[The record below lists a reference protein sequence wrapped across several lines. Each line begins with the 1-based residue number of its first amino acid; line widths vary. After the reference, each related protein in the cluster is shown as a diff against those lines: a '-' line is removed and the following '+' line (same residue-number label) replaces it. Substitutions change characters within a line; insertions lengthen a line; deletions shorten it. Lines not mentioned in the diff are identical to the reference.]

1 MSPATA
7 HPPLLGIAPQPPSSA
22 LAIMCAVLVEAAFSR
37 GSAQRPTGLY
47 PSVLSESRHD
57 AHGQPSFFTKVL
69 SGEHDL
75 GSQKGPAF
83 WM

>member
-1 MSPATA
+1 
-7 HPPLLGIAPQPPSSA
+7 
-22 LAIMCAVLVEAAFSR
+22 MCAVLVEAAFSR
-37 GSAQRPTGLY
+37 GSAQLPTGLY

-75 GSQKGPAF
+75 GSQKG
-83 WM
+83 

>member
-1 MSPATA
+1 MYT
-7 HPPLLGIAPQPPSSA
+7 
-22 LAIMCAVLVEAAFSR
+22 VLVEAAFSR
-37 GSAQRPTGLY
+37 GSVLGCQQD
-47 PSVLSESRHD
+47 SVLL
-57 AHGQPSFFTKVL
+57 SFLRTDMMLTASHPLFTKVL